1 MRRRVAA
8 AVLLLACSSVALVG
22 CNGDLIDGIESAVPS
37 GEIGLPTAGITLPTG
52 GITLPSITIGGGQGG
67 AGEGGAAQGGEGGQ
81 PPVQTQPAPTVTSSV
96 PAPAESP
103 TATEESDPAA
113 DSSVSTWAWVL
124 LALVLVTLVAL
135 MLMSAR
141 RRRGADDRRLAA
153 QADGQLGWALSTN
166 DDALVRWRAN
176 QIQLP
181 LDQRDTDSELARRWT
196 LLDERVTAAT
206 NDLLTLEASSTS
218 DDTRQAAAALR
229 EAAERYRTSID
240 ALAQSVVTGEQ
251 SRIAAASQALT
262 ADTTLLEGARGR
274 LRQTAKL

>member
-67 AGEGGAAQGGEGGQ
+67 AGEGGAAQGGQGGQ
-81 PPVQTQPAPTVTSSV
+81 PPVQTQPAPTVTSTV
-96 PAPAESP
+96 QAPAESP

-218 DDTRQAAAALR
+218 DDTRQAATALR

-251 SRIAAASQALT
+251 SRIAAASQALM